1 MKYIRNTEIA
11 SIIATSNASAWGLEP
26 EQSVSFLQAV
36 FEKANSIEN
45 KLRLSHERYISN
57 KAKLADEQHW
67 STRRTQIHD
76 RQFDVELEAVQLA
89 FASNRI
95 ALQRMTAM
103 FPVMKELVNA
113 AVMVRAELVKAGDDE
128 HKRRRAM
135 NNLILAGQLQY
146 RISRYSDIELMPDEA
161 TVQADPRG
169 SERLTDVSYLA
180 GLNALRSALEGTSGA
195 VPFVDWKAMSWANV
209 ESEHR
214 SSDYNRLEDTI
225 SLIEDFLESSLA
237 LFAEFEICESQQ
249 KESTY
254 QKRIKAASQDQRKV
268 WFLRQEQTR
277 QRARLSSYKIALR
290 DLPIEQI
297 KSALLKVLM
306 PFHGLKA
313 DTLDMAVI
321 NNVVRAQLIHT
332 ALCGI
337 QRQISLHCSYED
349 DISYVGLLDTYSHE
363 ETSLRNNCWLFN
375 QRG

>member
-128 HKRRRAM
+128 HK
-135 NNLILAGQLQY
+135 G
-146 RISRYSDIELMPDEA
+146 
-161 TVQADPRG
+161 
-169 SERLTDVSYLA
+169 
-180 GLNALRSALEGTSGA
+180 
-195 VPFVDWKAMSWANV
+195 
-209 ESEHR
+209 
-214 SSDYNRLEDTI
+214 
-225 SLIEDFLESSLA
+225 
-237 LFAEFEICESQQ
+237 
-249 KESTY
+249 
-254 QKRIKAASQDQRKV
+254 
-268 WFLRQEQTR
+268 
-277 QRARLSSYKIALR
+277 
-290 DLPIEQI
+290 
-297 KSALLKVLM
+297 
-306 PFHGLKA
+306 
-313 DTLDMAVI
+313 
-321 NNVVRAQLIHT
+321 
-332 ALCGI
+332 
-337 QRQISLHCSYED
+337 
-349 DISYVGLLDTYSHE
+349 VG
-363 ETSLRNNCWLFN
+363 R
-375 QRG
+375 